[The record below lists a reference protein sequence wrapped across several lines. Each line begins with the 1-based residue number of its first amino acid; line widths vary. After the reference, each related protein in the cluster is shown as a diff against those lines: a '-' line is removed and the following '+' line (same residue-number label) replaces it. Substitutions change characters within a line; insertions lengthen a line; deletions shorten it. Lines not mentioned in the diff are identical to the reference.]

1 MSETHGAEGAEAETF
16 DLSDVPMDGE
26 DQSGEAGH
34 DDDGGDADEGQGEK
48 KPAKAADT
56 PRAPLSLEEV
66 SQRYDNARTALSE
79 ERRERRA
86 LQRRLEAL
94 ESGDAPPARQQ
105 QRQAR
110 PEPEAEIDPEEDPIG
125 ALKQMRAKVKAYEQA
140 EQQDNL
146 TAEQERRQDRQLQA
160 VEAQLIDHEAD
171 FRDDNPDY
179 DDAAKHYAV
188 ARATELV
195 SFGLEPG
202 QVQKMLRKEFAELTS
217 TAISARKN
225 PAAVI
230 YQLAKGRGFGVKT
243 PPTPDPK
250 KPSRL
255 DALERGQRATS
266 PLARSGGRPSNGLD
280 AETISNINIR
290 DPKGA
295 EAFDKAWEAMER
307 QARRR

>member
-26 DQSGEAGH
+26 DQGGDAGH
-34 DDDGGDADEGQGEK
+34 DDDGGEEGDGQGEK
-48 KPAKAADT
+48 KASKAVGEA
-56 PRAPLSLEEV
+56 RAPLSLEEV

-105 QRQAR
+105 QRQAQA
-110 PEPEAEIDPEEDPIG
+110 EPEAEIDPEEDPIG
-125 ALKQMRAKVKAYEQA
+125 ALKQMRAKVKAYEAA
-140 EQQDNL
+140 ERQDNL

-188 ARATELV
+188 ARAQELM
-195 SFGLEPG
+195 SFGLEPK
-202 QVQKMLRKEFAELTS
+202 QIEPMLRKEFADLTS
-217 TAISARKN
+217 TAINARKN

-230 YQLAKGRGFGVKT
+230 YQLAKGRGFGTKAN
-243 PPTPDPK
+243 PTPDPK
-250 KPSRL
+250 KPSKL

-266 PLARSGGRPSNGLD
+266 PLGRAGGRATNGLD
-280 AETISNINIR
+280 AETIANINIR
-290 DPKGA
+290 DPKGG

-307 QARRR
+307 QQRRR